1 MLPQKIVAGD
11 DVLARVKDPENKG
24 VILYEPEAEHAKT
37 IVHAL
42 ENLGVPCQWVD
53 LQSRLFEELLVR
65 KYPYVFVAHSALEGT
80 LQMAEKMELDSK
92 IVSMA
97 DYGTTVENPKV
108 RLVFLPVH
116 SMVIAN
122 VLNDVSDY
130 SGREAAEEF
139 RFVAPDANILIVDDI
154 NTNLIVARGLMV
166 PFKMRIDVCK
176 SGKDAIAMVQ
186 ETRYDIIFMDHM
198 MPEMD
203 GIEATEKIRALE
215 SSDNYYQDVPII
227 ALTANAV
234 SGMKEM
240 FLKNGM
246 NDFLAKP
253 IETVKLNAALEKWLP
268 AEKKKPWTEAE
279 KYTATAI
286 PRQKDLVIEGINIKE
301 GLIMTGGSVENY
313 VDILTSFSK
322 DGRQKPAELE
332 DALAR
337 GDLDSYA
344 IFVHALKSASA
355 SIGATAL
362 SSKAR
367 DLEDAGKRDDRLFVN
382 VNHKPFITDLEEI
395 VTRIDAALEE
405 YQGGGTVLTDI
416 ENIRQDLADLKDA
429 LDEMEVQASDQI
441 MRKITARRWEKSLTE
456 TFRKIAEHI
465 ILSDFDEAAGLID
478 VLLEKK

>member
-1 MLPQKIVAGD
+1 
-11 DVLARVKDPENKG
+11 
-24 VILYEPEAEHAKT
+24 
-37 IVHAL
+37 
-42 ENLGVPCQWVD
+42 
-53 LQSRLFEELLVR
+53 
-65 KYPYVFVAHSALEGT
+65 
-80 LQMAEKMELDSK
+80 MAEKMELDSK

-97 DYGTTVENPKV
+97 DYGTTAENPKV
-108 RLVFLPVH
+108 RLVSLPVH

-122 VLNDVSDY
+122 VLNDISDY
-130 SGREAAEEF
+130 SGREAVEEF

-203 GIEATEKIRALE
+203 GIETTEKIRALE
-215 SSDNYYQDVPII
+215 STDNYYQEVPII

-253 IETVKLNAALEKWLP
+253 IETAKLNAALEKWLP
-268 AEKKKPWTEAE
+268 AEKKKPWTEGE
-279 KYTATAI
+279 KYTATVI
-286 PRQKDLVIEGINIKE
+286 PRHKDLVIEGINIKE
-301 GLIMTGGSVENY
+301 GLTMTGGSVENY
-313 VDILTSFSK
+313 VDILASFSK

-337 GDLDSYA
+337 NARNSYA
-344 IFVHALKSASA
+344 VFVHALTSASA
-355 SIGATAL
+355 SIGAAAL
-362 SSKAR
+362 SLKAR
-367 DLEDAGKRDDRLFVN
+367 DLEDAGKRSDQLFVN
-382 VNHKPFITDLEEI
+382 AHHKLFITDLEEI
-395 VTRIDAALEE
+395 VARINAALEE

-416 ENIRQDLADLKDA
+416 EGIRQDLTELKDA
-429 LDEMEVQASDQI
+429 LDEMEVQTSDQI
-441 MRKITARRWEKSLTE
+441 MRKITALRWEKSLTE
-456 TFRKIAEHI
+456 TFQKIAENI
-465 ILSDFDEAAGLID
+465 ILSDFDEAIGLID
-478 VLLEKK
+478 VLLENK